1 MMRKIALAGVACI
14 LWPQAAS
21 ANDVA
26 PADAVATRDDP
37 SIRSDT
43 IVVTASRT
51 EEFAGTKTETPLIE
65 TTQPITVITD
75 DVFRAQGAINI
86 SDTVRYAAAV
96 TANPYGSDSSR
107 DGLRTLCIPA
117 LL

>member
-1 MMRKIALAGVACI
+1 MMRKIALAGVAWI

-65 TTQPITVITD
+65 TPQPITVIPQ
-75 DVFRAQGAINI
+75 DVFRAQRAIHI
-86 SDTVRYAAAV
+86 SDPVRYAPGAKTGSAA
-96 TANPYGSDSSR
+96 R
-107 DGLRTLCIPA
+107 RE
-117 LL
+117 

>member
-1 MMRKIALAGVACI
+1 MMRKIALAGVAWI

-65 TTQPITVITD
+65 TPQPITVITED
-75 DVFRAQGAINI
+75 RSEERRVGKECVSTCR
-86 SDTVRYAAAV
+86 
-96 TANPYGSDSSR
+96 SR
-107 DGLRTLCIPA
+107 WSQYH
-117 LL
+117 